1 MALILLLISL
11 GISESS
17 LETIFG
23 HVLENA
29 LLDVPAGRS
38 ACFFSLGWDKSS
50 DLQSF
55 AMKTTLKVSF
65 THFGLQ
71 KSCKKIDV
79 SVTCALNI
87 FLGSKLLNL
96 DELFDRFSFEKHSKF
111 IVICSNS
118 ANSLNLAKSLQLEG
132 ITNVLFLE
140 QIGSSVILF
149 TYNLQ
154 LTERIIESES
164 EEDIFPNKLSK
175 LYGYPYALLV
185 LLTHENDKDIDYMH
199 YIHHTVLNFIITHQN
214 ASPHYRFMYE
224 KSPHIF
230 ESFFDVVIPYFEIYN
245 FENHNAVETVKL
257 PISTEWCLVV
267 PKVPDPQHLLILFR
281 PFQLQLWIVI
291 WIAYGISSWLLPQA
305 LLQKLALFES
315 MKALAVSFCLF
326 ILCESYSAKLIAFLN
341 APIDTVYP
349 KSLNEFKSSPIRLL
363 IPYPEFLVYVETI
376 PELYGKYD
384 LYNQSTTYNWDQ
396 VAVIDSCNI
405 LEDKTVPEPQGDMG
419 VVFSTSKYHVIKK
432 PLLVMNFPLLFNKRS
447 PLEQAARAIIN
458 RMSEVGL
465 WKGLIKE
472 QKREAGKS
480 TRKLDSKAPDAF
492 YGIMSV
498 YRTMWISWI
507 LSIELFVLQWIY
519 VKFFR
524 QIHYNITFIIG
535 LSVFLRY

>member
-1 MALILLLISL
+1 
-11 GISESS
+11 
-17 LETIFG
+17 
-23 HVLENA
+23 
-29 LLDVPAGRS
+29 
-38 ACFFSLGWDKSS
+38 
-50 DLQSF
+50 
-55 AMKTTLKVSF
+55 MKT
-65 THFGLQ
+65 
-71 KSCKKIDV
+71 
-79 SVTCALNI
+79 
-87 FLGSKLLNL
+87 
-96 DELFDRFSFEKHSKF
+96 
-111 IVICSNS
+111 
-118 ANSLNLAKSLQLEG
+118 
-132 ITNVLFLE
+132 
-140 QIGSSVILF
+140 
-149 TYNLQ
+149 
-154 LTERIIESES
+154 
-164 EEDIFPNKLSK
+164 
-175 LYGYPYALLV
+175 
-185 LLTHENDKDIDYMH
+185 
-199 YIHHTVLNFIITHQN
+199 
-214 ASPHYRFMYE
+214 
-224 KSPHIF
+224 
-230 ESFFDVVIPYFEIYN
+230 
-245 FENHNAVETVKL
+245 
-257 PISTEWCLVV
+257 
-267 PKVPDPQHLLILFR
+267 
-281 PFQLQLWIVI
+281 
-291 WIAYGISSWLLPQA
+291 
-305 LLQKLALFES
+305 
-315 MKALAVSFCLF
+315 LAVSFCLF

-396 VAVIDSCNI
+396 VAVIDSCKI